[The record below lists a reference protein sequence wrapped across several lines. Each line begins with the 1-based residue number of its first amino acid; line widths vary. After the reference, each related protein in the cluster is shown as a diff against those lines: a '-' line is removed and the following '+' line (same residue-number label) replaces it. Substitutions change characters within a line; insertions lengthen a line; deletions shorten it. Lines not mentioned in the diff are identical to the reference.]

1 MSQTLECAINDP
13 RGNIFLLAR
22 LFNVEITDNLFN
34 FITAS
39 FSEMKGWIKRFSLDL
54 DYTQVF
60 VENLITDM
68 IGSRLSLAIGEDL
81 GFGLFKVGTTL
92 EKIWLNV
99 SQSSL
104 SLDMVLLSSMRLIF
118 TPFDEF
124 WVNNGRTV
132 LQKFMLSVIF
142 KCQVFKIRFLSFF
155 KVFYKDFFGWCS
167 SFC

>member
-13 RGNIFLLAR
+13 RGNIFFLAR

-68 IGSRLSLAIGEDL
+68 IGSRLSLAIGEGL
-81 GFGLFKVGTTL
+81 GFGLFKVVTTL
-92 EKIWLNV
+92 EQI
-99 SQSSL
+99 
-104 SLDMVLLSSMRLIF
+104 
-118 TPFDEF
+118 
-124 WVNNGRTV
+124 
-132 LQKFMLSVIF
+132 
-142 KCQVFKIRFLSFF
+142 
-155 KVFYKDFFGWCS
+155 
-167 SFC
+167 